1 MAKVKTDWRNQLG
14 EARRRLSVLFAS
26 KKEGPPPGSDA
37 AKMLIEA
44 ATERFLKIKP
54 RRGEIKQKSQ
64 LS

>member
-1 MAKVKTDWRNQLG
+1 MTKVKTDWRNQLG
-14 EARRRLSVLFAS
+14 EKGVECLIRI

-44 ATERFLKIKP
+44 ATERFLKTKP